1 MQIDGYTFMV
11 DVVTKFFNTLR
22 ISGWFYHHTDT
33 LSGVAL
39 VGDTQLACVSATG
52 TEYTGA
58 VELGPNKGF
67 SLQVLRQSDE
77 FNENAELQFT
87 TASGWTG
94 RVRLTDLCAERTS
107 AHPTQTIL
115 GRFVSEMDA
124 QPGARVLD
132 IGGRVRSQFDHSN
145 QFTSAECVVLDI
157 LPGDNVD
164 VVGDAH
170 GMASLFPPESFDGI
184 YSLSVF
190 EHLLMPWAVAVQMN
204 RILKPGGLGY
214 VFTHQTLGI
223 HDAPWDFWRFS
234 DMSWEALF
242 NAHTGFEI
250 LDRAMDRAHF
260 VLPFIWRPD
269 KAEAEHSAGFEGS
282 AVLVRKTGPC
292 RLSWP
297 MTPVD
302 VTTTMYPNGTP

>member
-1 MQIDGYTFMV
+1 
-11 DVVTKFFNTLR
+11 
-22 ISGWFYHHTDT
+22 
-33 LSGVAL
+33 
-39 VGDTQLACVSATG
+39 
-52 TEYTGA
+52 
-58 VELGPNKGF
+58 
-67 SLQVLRQSDE
+67 
-77 FNENAELQFT
+77 
-87 TASGWTG
+87 
-94 RVRLTDLCAERTS
+94 
-107 AHPTQTIL
+107 
-115 GRFVSEMDA
+115 
-124 QPGARVLD
+124 
-132 IGGRVRSQFDHSN
+132 
-145 QFTSAECVVLDI
+145 
-157 LPGDNVD
+157 
-164 VVGDAH
+164 
-170 GMASLFPPESFDGI
+170 MASLFPPESFDGI

-302 VTTTMYPNGTP
+302 VTTTMYPTGTP